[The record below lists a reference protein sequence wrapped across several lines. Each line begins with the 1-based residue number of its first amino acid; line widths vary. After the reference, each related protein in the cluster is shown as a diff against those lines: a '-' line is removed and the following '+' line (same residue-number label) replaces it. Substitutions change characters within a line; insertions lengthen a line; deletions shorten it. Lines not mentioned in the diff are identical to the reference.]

1 MFTTTSRYAGVAD
14 VTYTDANGRQ
24 YSYKRLRLTPDAPT
38 LIVHNVVQHDRLDL
52 LANTYYSDPEQ
63 FWRIC
68 DANEAMRPDDLLQIG
83 FQLKIPLVQR

>member
-14 VTYTDANGRQ
+14 ATYTDANGRQ

-38 LIVHNVVQHDRLDL
+38 LIVHNVLQHDRLDL

-68 DANEAMRPDDLLQIG
+68 DANEAMRPDDLLQID
-83 FQLKIPLVQR
+83 FELKIPLVQR